1 MVTCRLTILNF
12 DGNKVNAIIIGRGN
26 LEYYKIKEGK
36 IMKKVCAVVFG
47 VVFVVVLMGGFAFAQ
62 EKKDAKG
69 CKDHPLFTRM
79 PGTYISECKS
89 TEFDAMKWYDPDTQG
104 KTEVQVEGKY
114 YYIYYRNQKE
124 FEGKRSDLQVSRNYS
139 NAMKKVGG
147 KVHERRE
154 DHTYMKLL
162 KDDKEIWAYVTSYNG
177 DQIQLRIIE
186 KEAMKQE
193 LVADAKFMSEGISS
207 TGHVAIYGIYFDF
220 NKSDVK
226 PESEPSLSEIAKLLT
241 GTPNLKVFIV
251 GHTDNVGGVDYNMK
265 LSQARADAVVK
276 ALTTKYK
283 VNPQSLKAYGVGQL
297 APVAPNKTE
306 DGRAKNRR
314 VELVEQ

>member
-1 MVTCRLTILNF
+1 LDDNE
-12 DGNKVNAIIIGRGN
+12 VNAIVIGRGN
-26 LEYYKIKEGK
+26 LEYYKPKEGK
-36 IMKKVCAVVFG
+36 IMKKVSAVVFG
-47 VVFVVVLMGGFAFAQ
+47 VVLVVVLVAGFAFAQ
-62 EKKDAKG
+62 QDKQG

-79 PGTYISECKS
+79 PNFYINKCETK
-89 TEFDAMKWYDPDTQG
+89 EYDEVDFYEPPQG
-104 KTEVQVEGKY
+104 E
-114 YYIYYRNQKE
+114 
-124 FEGKRSDLQVSRNYS
+124 KRV
-139 NAMKKVGG
+139 KVGG
-147 KVHERRE
+147 RKYVIEYLAKKGFEDKMTSLQIMRNYANAARQIGGSVYERMSN
-154 DHTYMKLL
+154 YMAYIKIL
-162 KDDKEIWAYVTSYNG
+162 KDGKEIWVEFSPYG
-177 DQIQLRIIE
+177 DHRYYLTFVE
-186 KEAMKQE
+186 KEGMKQE
-193 LVADAKFMSEGISS
+193 VTADAKFMSEGISS

-226 PESEPSLSEIAKLLT
+226 PESEPALQEISKLLS
-241 GTPNLKVFIV
+241 GNPNLKVFIV

-283 VNPQSLKAYGVGQL
+283 VNPQQMKAYGVGQL

>member
-1 MVTCRLTILNF
+1 
-12 DGNKVNAIIIGRGN
+12 
-26 LEYYKIKEGK
+26 
-36 IMKKVCAVVFG
+36 MKKEYG
-47 VVFVVVLMGGFAFAQ
+47 VVFCVVLVVVLIGSFAFAQ

-79 PGTYISECKS
+79 PGTYIYDCKS
-89 TEFDAMKWYDPDTQG
+89 SEFDGREWPDPDTQG
-104 KTEVQVEGKY
+104 KTKVKVEGKY
-114 YYIYYRNQKE
+114 YLIHYFNQKE
-124 FEGKRSDLQVSRNYS
+124 FEGKRSDLQVQRNYR
-139 NAMKKVGG
+139 NAMKKIGAGVYEESGD
-147 KVHERRE
+147 R
-154 DHTYMKLL
+154 TYMKLL
-162 KDDKEIWAYVTSYNG
+162 KDGKEIWAYVWSYHG
-177 DQIQLRIIE
+177 DQIKIEIIE

-193 LVADAKFMSEGISS
+193 VVADAKFMSEGISS

-226 PESEPSLSEIAKLLT
+226 PESDPALQEISKLLS
-241 GTPNLKVFIV
+241 GNPNLKVFIV